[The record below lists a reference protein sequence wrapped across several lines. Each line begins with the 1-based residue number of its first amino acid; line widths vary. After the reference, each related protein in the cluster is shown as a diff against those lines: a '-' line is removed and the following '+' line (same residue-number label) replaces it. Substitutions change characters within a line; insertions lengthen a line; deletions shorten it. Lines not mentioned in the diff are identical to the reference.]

1 MLKQP
6 ILAAVD
12 LGSNSFRLQVAR
24 VEGDQ
29 LYMLDGLR
37 EPVRLAAGITADKY
51 LDAEAQQRALIALAR
66 FAERLRGLPRE
77 AVRAVGTN
85 SLRVAKNAADFIPQ
99 AEHVLG
105 FPIEVIAGRE
115 EARLIYLGVA
125 HGLPQSKDN
134 RLVMDIGGG
143 STEFIIGNGLTP
155 LKLESLYMGCISFSN
170 RFFPDGKITK
180 QNLKQAEL
188 AARIELQTIVAD
200 YKGKWRQALGSSGTA
215 KTIAEILELNGYS
228 KGGITREGLEK
239 LRAHLLHTGDVQKLD
254 LQGLRPDR
262 IHALAG
268 GFAIMYAAFCE
279 LDIGY
284 MDAALGALREGVL
297 YDLWG
302 RFHNNDMRDI
312 TVRQFMQRYHVD
324 TRQAERVAKL
334 AQTFAQQFLGGEDV
348 SDSKNWEAA
357 LHILNWAASLHEIGI
372 SVAHSG
378 YHKHTAY
385 ITANADMPGFS
396 KKEQARLSLLT
407 LAQRGSLNKLQ
418 GLPKNIEAPARGTPA
433 VPMQNP
439 VKKMPPDTAR
449 KSGAES
455 SGNPLAYSARSS
467 GANIDPSADFAL
479 IMSLRLAV
487 LFYRNRSDSSLPGL
501 NGRFSGTKFH
511 LAIDPDWLAQNP
523 LTETALHEEVKQWKT
538 LGVSLQ
544 IVAGMN

>member
-1 MLKQP
+1 MRQQP

-37 EPVRLAAGITADKY
+37 EPVRLAAGLTADKY
-51 LDAEAQQRALIALAR
+51 LDAEAQQRALAALGR
-66 FAERLRGLPRE
+66 FAERLRDLPRE
-77 AVRAVGTN
+77 AVRVVGTN

-99 AEHVLG
+99 AEHTLG

-125 HGLPQSKDN
+125 HGLPQSKHN
-134 RLVMDIGGG
+134 RLVIDIGGG

-155 LKLESLYMGCISFSN
+155 LKLESLYMGCVSFSS

-188 AARIELQTIVAD
+188 AARNELQTIVAD
-200 YKGKWRQALGSSGTA
+200 YKGQWQQALGSSGTA
-215 KTIAEILELNGYS
+215 RAIAEILELNRYS
-228 KGGITREGLEK
+228 KGGITREGLDK
-239 LRAHLLHTGDVQKLD
+239 LRAHLLNAGDVHKLN

-262 IHALAG
+262 IPTLAG

-279 LDIGY
+279 LDITH
-284 MDAALGALREGVL
+284 MDPALGALREGVL
-297 YDLWG
+297 YDLLG
-302 RFHNNDMRDI
+302 RFHNNDMRNV
-312 TVRQFMQRYHVD
+312 TVQQFMQRYRVD
-324 TRQAERVAKL
+324 AKQAGRVAKL
-334 AQTFAQQFLGGEDV
+334 AQIFAQQFF
-348 SDSKNWEAA
+348 DSEIDEAA

-418 GLPKNIEAPARGTPA
+418 GQLKNAADY
-433 VPMQNP
+433 V
-439 VKKMPPDTAR
+439 
-449 KSGAES
+449 
-455 SGNPLAYSARSS
+455 LA
-467 GANIDPSADFAL
+467 
-479 IMSLRLAV
+479 MSLRLAV
-487 LFYRNRSDSSLPGL
+487 LFYRNRSDSGLPAL
-501 NGRFSGTKFH
+501 HGRFSGTKFH
-511 LAIDPDWLAQNP
+511 LSIDPDWLAQNP
-523 LTETALHEEVKQWKT
+523 LTETALQDEVKQWKA

-544 IVAGMN
+544 VVEG